1 MNFSDM
7 LSLAKL
13 FTILPYTFA
22 AGSISRSARPV
33 MKSTVYFLLFSV
45 QVIISGGLS
54 FYWGSS
60 KHLKSPKSLE
70 IRAFR
75 QKESTAILIPI
86 VSKLRCFFAE

>member
-1 MNFSDM
+1 MRTSPLLADFIQARGCKPKCEK
-7 LSLAKL
+7 SL
-13 FTILPYTFA
+13 TLP
-22 AGSISRSARPV
+22 
-33 MKSTVYFLLFSV
+33 
-45 QVIISGGLS
+45 
-54 FYWGSS
+54 SS